1 MTGGM
6 TMKRIAWIA
15 LALILYF
22 HPVLALDKDD
32 FDLQEQQGLLK
43 SVTTSSIANYGS
55 HLATTEKLEYSLITG
70 GYFTI
75 GTLSGSSTSTLDDNC
90 GISFGHPYA
99 MTSYPLLGIDGAW
112 EKFDILHSPL
122 GDLSPQKNQDTLRVR
137 FTHNAVLVDFLIAPA
152 QSGAAL
158 QLALTMKNTDT
169 QNHSCGGAIVF
180 DPALGRNGDGALF
193 VNEQPLAVE
202 SVLSSAGLNSSLAV
216 YERNSLAKGMGVS
229 LSLPDKPSRL
239 IAANWPDILN
249 NSTPQHTITQAKH
262 LYDLV
267 LKLVWDEIT
276 MTPGQTRS
284 LSATIALAEADF
296 SAPVFLRWNL
306 PTALTLS
313 NNVLFPKD
321 LTGALQCINTTHN
334 NYNNAR
340 LLFDSPYEVYTDA
353 EFVDLTIPAAGLYT
367 PLELHSREIYE
378 EKIVKFCIICTHNGA
393 VLDSLS
399 RYIYIPATPVSDTGL
414 LVTIDS
420 LITSSYPDVN
430 IIFSG
435 EVEETGQKLLNLR
448 KENIFLYENNSR
460 ILSYDLE
467 KFQGG
472 GSALADIVFVLD
484 VSGSMGDEINQ
495 VRNYLGEFADSLVAR
510 DFDYQIGVV
519 TFSTT
524 IDLVIDMT
532 KDINFIKTKLSQ
544 INLWGGVEDSPA
556 ALYRA
561 TQLSLRPGSKRNIIW
576 VTDEE
581 YPETSYTK
589 TQIVNRMLE
598 MDFRVHGVGP
608 LYLQTTWFNPIVL
621 PTGGNFY
628 DITGNF
634 RDILLDVSR
643 MKVQDK
649 YSLTYKSPGNIGANT
664 IRLQIHY
671 AGLGGETTTSYSVPT
686 FSRIANALVCYPNPF
701 NPEVKI
707 NINASQESVGQVG
720 IYNLL
725 GQKIRQYELYKNSPR
740 QIIWNASD
748 EQGLPVSSGVY
759 IVLLELHDKDGNK
772 VSRESQKILY
782 LK

>member
-1 MTGGM
+1 ML
-6 TMKRIAWIA
+6 KS
-15 LALILYF
+15 LAAILVILTLSLN
-22 HPVLALDKDD
+22 VLAVEKTVY
-32 FDLQEQQGLLK
+32 DLAEPRGLFK
-43 SVTTSSIANYGS
+43 TVTTGVFANYGS

-70 GYFTI
+70 GYFTM
-75 GTLSGSSTSTLDDNC
+75 GTLSGSSSSTLDDNC

-99 MTSYPLLGIDGAW
+99 MTSYPLLGIDGSW
-112 EKFDILHSPL
+112 EKFDLLHSPL
-122 GDLSPQKNQDTLRVR
+122 DDLSPQKNQDTLRVH
-137 FTHNAVLVDFLIAPA
+137 FTHNAVLVDFLIAPT

-158 QLALTMKNTDT
+158 QLFLNITNTDT
-169 QNHSCGGAIVF
+169 QNHSCGGALVF

-202 SVLSSAGLNSSLAV
+202 SVLSGAALNSSLAV
-216 YERNSLAKGMGVS
+216 YERNSLVKGMGVT

-267 LKLVWDEIT
+267 LKLVWDEINLN
-276 MTPGQTRS
+276 PGQARS

-321 LTGALQCINTTHN
+321 LTGTLQCINTSHN
-334 NYNNAR
+334 NYDNAR
-340 LLFDSPYEVYTDA
+340 LLFDSPYEVYADA

-367 PLELHSREIYE
+367 PFELHSREIYE

-414 LVTIDS
+414 LVSIDS
-420 LITSSYPDVN
+420 LITSSYPNVN
-430 IIFSG
+430 MIFSG

-460 ILSYDLE
+460 IMSYDLE

-472 GSALADIVFVLD
+472 GTALADIVFVLD

-544 INLWGGVEDSPA
+544 IQLWGGVEDSPA

-581 YPETSYTK
+581 YPETSYSK

-598 MDFRVHGVGP
+598 MDFTVHGVGP

-634 RDILLDVSR
+634 RDILIDVSR

-649 YSLTYKSPGNIGANT
+649 YSLTYKSPVNIGANT

-671 AGLGGETTTSYSVPT
+671 AGLGGETTTSYSISHNGRT
-686 FSRIANALVCYPNPF
+686 ANTLVCYPNPF

-707 NINASQESVGQVG
+707 NITVPQNSVGEVG

-725 GQKIRQYELYKNSPR
+725 GQKIRQYELHKNLPQ
-740 QIIWNASD
+740 QIIWNARD
-748 EQGLPVSSGVY
+748 EQGMPVGSGMY
-759 IVLLELHDKDGNK
+759 IVLLEFQGKDGQVNH
-772 VSRESQKILY
+772 ESQKIIY
-782 LK
+782 IK